1 MSGTRRFALLSIAAA
16 LATRCLHL
24 ASSAVGWATH
34 REKTM
39 TARTPLAG
47 ILIAAS
53 LLLASHAAAQTM
65 QEQAAEHRFQLD
77 FRVNDAALAK
87 LLPVGWETVIAEK
100 GPAKD
105 CNLRMIFIDRMAII
119 GGDGKPAARPTA
131 RLVYLAIPV
140 KQTASGTVGQMIIHG
155 LVDNAADAPGAF
167 GVYQHA
173 TTARMTRTHAASGGT
188 VTGSESWEFAAA
200 SGERIELQVEYERGP
215 ATKGGNEVKFFYPN
229 DPAKYQI
236 FKTDQAI
243 DIMRN
248 PTTTPPD
255 HIRKFSYK
263 AGGGRI
269 AALFDGTEKVVSWDS
284 FPWYIRTVSA
294 P

>member
-1 MSGTRRFALLSIAAA
+1 MTRGKQFIGAL
-16 LATRCLHL
+16 
-24 ASSAVGWATH
+24 V
-34 REKTM
+34 
-39 TARTPLAG
+39 
-47 ILIAAS
+47 AS
-53 LLLASHAAAQTM
+53 LLVMPHAACAQTM
-65 QEQAAEHRFQLD
+65 LEQGAEHRFQLD

-87 LLPVGWETVIAEK
+87 MLPQGWETVIAAQ
-100 GPAKD
+100 GAAKD
-105 CNLRMIFIDRMAII
+105 ANLRMIFIDRVAII

-140 KQTASGTVGQMIIHG
+140 RQTAGGATGQMIVYG
-155 LVDNAADAPGAF
+155 LTANEADAPGAF

-173 TTARMTRTHAASGGT
+173 SIARMSRTASASGSAL
-188 VTGSESWEFAAA
+188 TGSEDWEFASA
-200 SGERIELQVEYERGP
+200 SGERLEAHVEYERGP
-215 ATKGGNEVKFFYPN
+215 AVKGGAETKFFNPN
-229 DPAKYQI
+229 DPSKFQI

-248 PTTTPPD
+248 PTTMPPD
-255 HIRKFSYK
+255 HVGKFSYK
-263 AGGGRI
+263 AGGGKI

>member
-1 MSGTRRFALLSIAAA
+1 MNHKAGFRGVVIGAVLMLFAQIA
-16 LATRCLHL
+16 
-24 ASSAVGWATH
+24 
-34 REKTM
+34 
-39 TARTPLAG
+39 
-47 ILIAAS
+47 I
-53 LLLASHAAAQTM
+53 AQTII
-65 QEQAAEHRFQLD
+65 EQAAEHRFQID

-87 LLPVGWETVIAEK
+87 MLPAGWEMVIATE

-105 CNLRMIFIDRMAII
+105 CNLRMIFIDRMAIMAD
-119 GGDGKPAARPTA
+119 GGKTAPRHAA

-140 KQTASGTVGQMIIHG
+140 RQTGTQNQGQIIVHG
-155 LVDNAADAPGAF
+155 LTELAADAPGDF

-173 TTARMTRTHAASGGT
+173 KTAKMTRTHASNNG
-188 VTGSESWEFAAA
+188 VFTGVENWEFAAA
-200 SGERIELQVEYERGP
+200 SGEHMSLQVEYVRGP
-215 ATKGGNEVKFFYPN
+215 ARKGANEVKFFYPN
-229 DPAKYQI
+229 DPSKYQI

-248 PTTTPPD
+248 PTTNPPD
-255 HIRKFSYK
+255 NIKKFSYK
-263 AGGGRI
+263 AGGGKI

>member
-1 MSGTRRFALLSIAAA
+1 VIAA
-16 LATRCLHL
+16 T
-24 ASSAVGWATH
+24 V
-34 REKTM
+34 
-39 TARTPLAG
+39 
-47 ILIAAS
+47 
-53 LLLASHAAAQTM
+53 LLAAQAAAQTM
-65 QEQAAEHRFQLD
+65 LEQAAEHRFQLD

-87 LLPVGWETVIAEK
+87 MLPAGWEPVIATQ

-105 CNLRMIFIDRMAII
+105 ANLRMIFIDRMAIM

-140 KQTASGTVGQMIIHG
+140 KQQTAGGATGQMIIHG
-155 LVDNAADAPGAF
+155 LTENAADAPGVF

-173 TTARMTRTHAASGGT
+173 TTAKMSRTSSASAG
-188 VTGSESWEFAAA
+188 VMTGSEHWEFAAA
-200 SGERIELQVEYERGP
+200 SGERMEAHVEYERGP
-215 ATKGGNEVKFFYPN
+215 ATKGGAEVKFFYPG
-229 DPAKYQI
+229 DPSKFQI

-263 AGGGRI
+263 AGGGKI
-269 AALFDGTEKVVSWDS
+269 ASLFDGTEKVVSWDS

>member
-1 MSGTRRFALLSIAAA
+1 MIKRMA
-16 LATRCLHL
+16 LAGTLF
-24 ASSAVGWATH
+24 AATLSL
-34 REKTM
+34 
-39 TARTPLAG
+39 TP
-47 ILIAAS
+47 
-53 LLLASHAAAQTM
+53 HAAPAQTLL
-65 QEQAAEHRFQLD
+65 EQAAEHRFQLD
-77 FRVNDAALAK
+77 FHVNDAALAK
-87 LLPVGWETVIAEK
+87 MLPQGWEAVIATQ

-105 CNLRMIFIDRMAII
+105 ANLRMIFIDRMAIV
-119 GGDGKPAARPTA
+119 GADGKPAARPTA

-140 KQTASGTVGQMIIHG
+140 KQTASGAVGQIIIHG
-155 LVDNAADAPGAF
+155 LTENMADAPGAF

-173 TTARMTRTHAASGGT
+173 SIARMSRTVSASAGAM
-188 VTGSESWEFAAA
+188 TGSEDWEFAAA
-200 SGERIELQVEYERGP
+200 SGERMELHVEYERGP
-215 ATKGGNEVKFFYPN
+215 AVKGGAETKFFYPN
-229 DPAKYQI
+229 DPSKFQI

-263 AGGGRI
+263 AGGGKI

>member
-1 MSGTRRFALLSIAAA
+1 MTHGTAVAGALV
-16 LATRCLHL
+16 AT
-24 ASSAVGWATH
+24 
-34 REKTM
+34 
-39 TARTPLAG
+39 
-47 ILIAAS
+47 S
-53 LLLASHAAAQTM
+53 LLLIPQAAFAQTLV
-65 QEQAAEHRFQLD
+65 EQAAEHRFQLD

-87 LLPVGWETVIAEK
+87 MLPPGWETVIAVK

-105 CNLRMIFIDRMAII
+105 CNLRMIFIDRVAII

-140 KQTASGTVGQMIIHG
+140 KETATGTAGQMIIHG
-155 LVDNAADAPGAF
+155 LTEHAADAPGAF

-173 TTARMTRTHAASGGT
+173 SIAKMSRTVSSAGG
-188 VTGSESWEFAAA
+188 VMTGSEDWEFAAA
-200 SGERIELQVEYERGP
+200 SGERIEVHVEYERGP
-215 ATKGGNEVKFFYPN
+215 ANKGGAEVKFFNPG
-229 DPAKYQI
+229 DPSKFLI

-255 HIRKFSYK
+255 HIRNFSYK

>member
-1 MSGTRRFALLSIAAA
+1 MKLRAIFKSVIGGAMLML
-16 LATRCLHL
+16 
-24 ASSAVGWATH
+24 
-34 REKTM
+34 
-39 TARTPLAG
+39 
-47 ILIAAS
+47 
-53 LLLASHAAAQTM
+53 AAQFVIAQTVI
-65 QEQAAEHRFQLD
+65 EQAAEHRFQLD

-87 LLPVGWETVIAEK
+87 MLPQGWETVIATS

-105 CNLRMIFIDRMAII
+105 CNLRMIFIDRMAIMTE
-119 GGDGKPAARPTA
+119 GGKTAARHTA

-140 KQTASGTVGQMIIHG
+140 REAGTKNAGQMIIHG
-155 LVDNAADAPGAF
+155 LTELAADAPGDF

-173 TTARMTRTHAASGGT
+173 TTARMSRTHSSSGG
-188 VTGSESWEFAAA
+188 VLSGSEHWEFAAA
-200 SGERIELQVEYERGP
+200 SGEHMSLQVEYVRGP
-215 ATKGGNEVKFFYPN
+215 ARKGANDVKFFYPN
-229 DPAKYQI
+229 DPSKFQI

-248 PTTTPPD
+248 PTTNPPD
-255 HIRKFSYK
+255 TIKKFAYK
-263 AGGGRI
+263 AGGGKI

>member
-1 MSGTRRFALLSIAAA
+1 MTVRTAIAGAL
-16 LATRCLHL
+16 
-24 ASSAVGWATH
+24 V
-34 REKTM
+34 
-39 TARTPLAG
+39 
-47 ILIAAS
+47 AAS
-53 LLLASHAAAQTM
+53 LLPAPQTAPAQTVL
-65 QEQAAEHRFQLD
+65 EQAAEHRFQLD

-87 LLPVGWETVIAEK
+87 MLPQGWETVIATQ

-105 CNLRMIFIDRMAII
+105 CNLRMIFIDRMAIM
-119 GGDGKPAARPTA
+119 GGDGKPAARATA

-140 KQTASGTVGQMIIHG
+140 RHTATGAAGQMIIHG
-155 LVDNAADAPGAF
+155 LTEHAPDAPGPF

-173 TTARMTRTHAASGGT
+173 SIARMSRTVSASGGT
-188 VTGSESWEFAAA
+188 MTGSEDWEFAAA
-200 SGERIELQVEYERGP
+200 TGERLELHVEYERGP
-215 ATKGGNEVKFFYPN
+215 ANKGGVEVKFYYPN
-229 DPAKYQI
+229 DPSQYQI

>member
-1 MSGTRRFALLSIAAA
+1 MTPRTTFTGALVAAIF
-16 LATRCLHL
+16 LLTPYAT
-24 ASSAVGWATH
+24 S
-34 REKTM
+34 
-39 TARTPLAG
+39 
-47 ILIAAS
+47 
-53 LLLASHAAAQTM
+53 AQTVL
-65 QEQAAEHRFQLD
+65 EQAAEHRFQLD
-77 FRVNDAALAK
+77 FHVNDAALAK
-87 LLPVGWETVIAEK
+87 MLPPGWEAVIATQ

-105 CNLRMIFIDRMAII
+105 ANLRMIFIDRVAIM

-140 KQTASGTVGQMIIHG
+140 KQTAGGAVGQMIIHG
-155 LVDNAADAPGAF
+155 LTEHAADAPGAF

-173 TTARMTRTHAASGGT
+173 GIAKMSRTSAAAGGAM
-188 VTGSESWEFAAA
+188 TGSEDWEFAAA
-200 SGERIELQVEYERGP
+200 SGERMEAHVEYERGP
-215 ATKGGNEVKFFYPN
+215 AIKGGVEVKFYNPD
-229 DPAKYQI
+229 DPSKFQI

-248 PTTTPPD
+248 PTTNPPD

>member
-1 MSGTRRFALLSIAAA
+1 MTPGTAFTGALFA
-16 LATRCLHL
+16 
-24 ASSAVGWATH
+24 
-34 REKTM
+34 
-39 TARTPLAG
+39 AG
-47 ILIAAS
+47 
-53 LLLASHAAAQTM
+53 LLLAPHFASAQTVV
-65 QEQAAEHRFQLD
+65 EQAAEHRFQLD
-77 FRVNDAALAK
+77 FHVNDAALAK
-87 LLPVGWETVIAEK
+87 MLPAGWEPVIAAQ

-105 CNLRMIFIDRMAII
+105 CNLRMIFIDRMAIM

-140 KQTASGTVGQMIIHG
+140 KQTAGGAAGQMIIHG
-155 LVDNAADAPGAF
+155 LTEQAADAPGAF

-173 TTARMTRTHAASGGT
+173 TTAKMSRTATASGGAMS
-188 VTGSESWEFAAA
+188 GAEDWEFAAA
-200 SGERIELQVEYERGP
+200 SGERMELHVEYERGP
-215 ATKGGNEVKFFYPN
+215 AIKGGAEVKFFNPV
-229 DPAKYQI
+229 DPAQYQI

-263 AGGGRI
+263 AGGGKI

-284 FPWYIRTVSA
+284 FPWYIRTVSV

>member
-1 MSGTRRFALLSIAAA
+1 MPQTKSWSNSLMLAA
-16 LATRCLHL
+16 LCL
-24 ASSAVGWATH
+24 
-34 REKTM
+34 TM
-39 TARTPLAG
+39 G
-47 ILIAAS
+47 
-53 LLLASHAAAQTM
+53 AAQAQTLV
-65 QEQAAEHRFQLD
+65 EQAAEHRFQLD

-87 LLPVGWETVIAEK
+87 MLPAGWEPVIATQ

-105 CNLRMIFIDRMAII
+105 CNLRMIFIDRMAIM
-119 GGDGKPAARPTA
+119 GADGKAAPRATA

-140 KQTASGTVGQMIIHG
+140 KETATGAAGQMIIHG
-155 LVDNAADAPGAF
+155 LTEHAADSPGTF

-173 TTARMTRTHAASGGT
+173 ATAKMTRTATSAGGT
-188 VTGSESWEFAAA
+188 MSGSEDWEFAAA
-200 SGERIELQVEYERGP
+200 SGERMELHVEYQRGP
-215 ATKGGNEVKFFYPN
+215 AVKGANEVKFFYPQE
-229 DPAKYQI
+229 PQKYQV

-248 PTTTPPD
+248 PTTNPPD
-255 HIRKFSYK
+255 HIKKFSYK
-263 AGGGRI
+263 AGGGKI